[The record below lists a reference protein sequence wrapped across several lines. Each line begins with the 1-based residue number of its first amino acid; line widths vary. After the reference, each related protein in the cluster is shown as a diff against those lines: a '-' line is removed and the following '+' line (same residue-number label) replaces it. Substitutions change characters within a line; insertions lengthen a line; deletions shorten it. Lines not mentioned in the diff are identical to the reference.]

1 MLLLTS
7 DLHEKGRVLALLRDV
22 DVDLSSEATA
32 GVTGMAYEVEE
43 EDWPAVLEALD
54 IRERHGYT
62 RRMGNGC
69 VCVCGFTPKKWI
81 VTFWLGGR
89 FVVFVLGDALTWR
102 LVGDLHSEMHPNS
115 DSKSW
120 RFMKTGKHATWH
132 LKHHETNSAGERLW
146 ATTSYSRYQ

>member
-7 DLHEKGRVLALLRDV
+7 DLHEKGRVLALLRRV
-22 DVDLSSEATA
+22 DVDLSEPTDG

-62 RRMGNGC
+62 RRMGVG
-69 VCVCGFTPKKWI
+69 VSLFHQERI
-81 VTFWLGGR
+81 VLIGWK
-89 FVVFVLGDALTWR
+89 VFFFLVDALTWR
-102 LVGDLHSEMHPNS
+102 IVGDLHSEMHPNS

-120 RFMKTGKHATWH
+120 RFMKTGEHATWH
-132 LKHHETNSAGERLW
+132 LKHHETNSAGERLR
-146 ATTSYSRYQ
+146 ATTSYSKYQ